1 MKFKILFFICFL
13 QGTAFSQN
21 YQRYAQ
27 MNFSQAMLNPAALA
41 IDSKYQ
47 VDLMFR
53 NQWFQ
58 FEGAPTTF
66 AASGQYELDFDM
78 AVGLNFQHDR
88 IGAYQSNSVSG
99 QYAYR
104 AHFDNSNA
112 LIFGIG
118 LGIETKT
125 SDFSGALLNDVGDPA
140 FAQSYTKTFFNSS
153 FGIYYYSPTFYV
165 GASVPQMF
173 QTNFIENPGFTN
185 ETRFRISEWHYY
197 ASTGLYLKAGE
208 NYTFNPNLQVKMVYG
223 APIQGDLTLRNTLY
237 SRFSIVAG
245 FSSEIAV
252 IAGVDMLITP
262 FLRAGYSFNHSVG
275 DLSRISGMTNE
286 FHIGCGLPYRNSR
299 RDFGKRI
306 YLNRKGRFAREHKFN
321 SRRKKKR

>member
-1 MKFKILFFICFL
+1 MKFKILFFICLF
-13 QGTAFSQN
+13 QGTSFSQN
-21 YQRYAQ
+21 FQRYAQ

-41 IDSKYQ
+41 IDAEYQ

-66 AASGQYELDFDM
+66 AANGQYELDFDM

-88 IGAYQSNSVSG
+88 IGASQSNSVSG

-104 AHFDNSNA
+104 AHFGNSNA

-118 LGIETKT
+118 LGIESKT

-140 FAQSYTKTFFNSS
+140 FAQSYSKVFFNSS
-153 FGIYYYSPTFYV
+153 FGIYYYSPRFYV

-173 QTNFIENPGFTN
+173 QTNFGADDGFNIEK
-185 ETRFRISEWHYY
+185 WHYY
-197 ASTGLYLKAGE
+197 ASTGLYLEGGD
-208 NYTFNPNLQVKMVYG
+208 NYMFNPNLQVKLVRG
-223 APIQGDLTLRNTLY
+223 APIQGDLILRNTLY
-237 SRFSIVAG
+237 NRFSIVAG

-252 IAGVDMLITP
+252 IAGVDVLITP
-262 FLRAGYSFNHSVG
+262 FLRVGYSYNHSVG
-275 DLSRISGMTNE
+275 NLSRISGMTNE

-299 RDFGKRI
+299 HDFGKRM
-306 YLNRKGRFAREHKFN
+306 YLNRKGGFSREHKFN
-321 SRRKKKR
+321 SHKKRKNMNRRH